1 MVGACADR
9 DCFVPLGRGRLV
21 DVCDSRN
28 SGQWVPSSSALLCSF
43 GSLPAPGGLSHLT
56 SPRALQSRSLE
67 FCVFADN
74 VNSS

>member
-28 SGQWVPSSSALLCSF
+28 SGQWVPAPQPCSALLVPF
-43 GSLPAPGGLSHLT
+43 LPLGASVT
-56 SPRALQSRSLE
+56 
-67 FCVFADN
+67 
-74 VNSS
+74 